1 MTKHSQ
7 EISISLILVILLVLM
22 LNPFGLWMP
31 NQATMMLVVGLVVVF
46 ALFASL
52 IWKERPRD
60 ERERY
65 HSMMADRIAYLAGSS
80 VLVVGILV
88 ESLMHELE
96 AWLVVAL
103 SVMILG
109 KIFGLIYSKLKH

>member
-7 EISISLILVILLVLM
+7 EISIALILVILLILM

-31 NQATMMLVVGLVVVF
+31 NQVLMMLLAGLVVVF

-60 ERERY
+60 ERESL
-65 HSMMADRIAYLAGSS
+65 HSMMADRIAYLVGSA
-80 VLVVGILV
+80 VLVIGILV
-88 ESLMHELE
+88 ESLMHKLNP
-96 AWLVVAL
+96 WLVVAL
-103 SVMILG
+103 GVMILG
-109 KIFGLIYSKLKH
+109 KIAGLIYSKVKH